1 MLNFMSPNYG
11 SGNVMGS
18 FATNPVDYYG
28 ERGIVG
34 PIPGDYTQHGAG
46 FAALSPEAQTT
57 QGLLDY
63 YTRTQ
68 KRAGVASHTNPMVLE
83 SDGTDA
89 PGFSRLSNYLHGT
102 FFKQGKPIPGT
113 NIYNDG
119 QLWREIFG
127 SSNQG
132 DDVYSKLTPEALTR
146 ALGPQAEQMMR
157 QARDWEVREISRKNQ
172 TGAMSGTF
180 GKLAKLGMGAALGF
194 VGAPAWAS
202 GAIMGGMDG
211 NPLGVLT
218 GAAGGFLGGQ
228 VASSGILDK
237 VKNTLG
243 LSAPTGGTAWGG
255 LAKQGF
261 PGGAGS
267 VWSPGGGGWGPVGT
281 NLAAQFGGNFLSRGN
296 QVPGVSTGVTTPTG
310 GGLVGS
316 GQLNP
321 NNVQIMGGAA
331 LGASPLAAA
340 GTAGVNLLPGVDDLR
355 QYFNQQIPGTN
366 QQLGGPDTGTL
377 DEEDWLSKLG
387 DTFGA
392 DDLLGMFGGQQ
403 EGPQGPETGFG
414 MGGVGAGSQGF
425 AQLGDVTGQGPQRD
439 PGVDVF
445 DGITGS
451 VDDEGLLGQGN
462 PQYLSQKLPEEPD
475 IRLPGYQTQPFA
487 SAVERKRNTLAL

>member
-34 PIPGDYTQHGAG
+34 QIPGDYTAHGAG

-68 KRAGVASHTNPMVLE
+68 ERAGAQP
-83 SDGTDA
+83 GTIGYNAGNRGGIDA
-89 PGFSRLSNYLHGT
+89 PGFSTLSNYLHGT

-127 SSNQG
+127 SSNEG

-157 QARDWEVREISRKNQ
+157 QARDWEVREISRSNQ

-414 MGGVGAGSQGF
+414 MGGVGAGSMPLSLLPQPE
-425 AQLGDVTGQGPQRD
+425 AQRSQQLDPVIDAIMNSSAEEGMTGQM
-439 PGVDVF
+439 
-445 DGITGS
+445 
-451 VDDEGLLGQGN
+451 
-462 PQYLSQKLPEEPD
+462 PQYSSQKLPEEPD